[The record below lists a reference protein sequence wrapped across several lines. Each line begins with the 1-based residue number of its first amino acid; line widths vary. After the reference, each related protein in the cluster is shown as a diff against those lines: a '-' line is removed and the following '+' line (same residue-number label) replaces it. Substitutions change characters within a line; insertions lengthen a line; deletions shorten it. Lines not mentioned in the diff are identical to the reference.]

1 MYLYETHCHTAE
13 GSKCAT
19 TKAAD
24 YVKFFKD
31 LGYQGIFITDHFLN
45 GNTTVNLTLG
55 WEEQISEF
63 CKGYEIAKAEGEKVG
78 LDVFFGFEYSYGWC
92 HLLTYGLD
100 KEWLLNH
107 PQMMKW
113 SPVEFLNIARKDGA
127 TIVHAHPFRDKID
140 LVRLFPDHI
149 DAVEVF
155 NASQPEEANRRALY
169 YAQMLNLPVTAGS
182 DIHNIN
188 RTVLG
193 VVKSKERF
201 KSISDFRRLLEARSL
216 NISEKQL

>member
-1 MYLYETHCHTAE
+1 MYLYEIHCHTSE
-13 GSKCAT
+13 GSKCGT
-19 TKAAD
+19 STAAE
-24 YVKFFKD
+24 YVKLFKD
-31 LGYQGIFITDHFLN
+31 LGYQGLFITDHFLN
-45 GNTTVNLTLG
+45 GNTTVDTTLS
-55 WEEQISEF
+55 WEQQINDF
-63 CKGYEIAKAEGEKVG
+63 CKGYEIAKAEGDKVG

-100 KEWLLNH
+100 KEWLISH
-107 PQMMKW
+107 PEIMKW

-155 NASQPEEANRRALY
+155 NASQPDEANRRALC
-169 YAQMLNLPVTAGS
+169 YAQMLSLPTVAGS

-188 RTVLG
+188 KNPLG
-193 VVKSKERF
+193 AVKSKKKF
-201 KSISDFRRLLEARSL
+201 TCINDFAEELKNNSLE
-216 NISEKQL
+216 IEKKFL